1 MVSMSLLSMACWI
14 LLHHAWHALAAS
26 MGLMDGSSKPVRNH
40 GPVQGMSH
48 RVRPM
53 HHYSS

>member
-26 MGLMDGSSKPVRNH
+26 MGLMDGSSKPVRNQ

-53 HHYSS
+53 HHSS